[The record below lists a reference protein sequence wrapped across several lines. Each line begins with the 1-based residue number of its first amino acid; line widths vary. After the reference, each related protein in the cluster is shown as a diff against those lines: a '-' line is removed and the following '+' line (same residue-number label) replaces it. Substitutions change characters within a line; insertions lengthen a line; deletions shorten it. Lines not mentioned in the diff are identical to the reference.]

1 MRSRLVAGN
10 WKMNG
15 SLAANRRLLE
25 ALKAGLQADA
35 DVRYAV
41 CVPYPYLAQAEAAL
55 TGTPSR
61 WARYC
66 SRWDTMDTRS

>member
-25 ALKAGLQADA
+25 TLKAGVQTAA
-35 DVRYAV
+35 GAQYTV
-41 CVPYPYLAQAEAAL
+41 CVPYPYLAQVETA
-55 TGTPSR
+55 
-61 WARYC
+61 
-66 SRWDTMDTRS
+66 